1 MLFINIG
8 RGHCAINEHHHHTG
22 LAELIDL
29 RGKRALVTG
38 ASRGIGRACALRL
51 AEAGADVAV
60 NFLSSADEAADVV
73 RSIHQL
79 GRRSFAVRADVA
91 QRDDVVAMVQAV
103 EERFEGLDIVVSN
116 VAAGGFRPANDLTP
130 ASFESTIRTNSAAVI
145 WIAQAAVESLA
156 KSQHQG
162 KLIAVSSHGS
172 MWAVPNYAAIG
183 ASKAA
188 LESLVRHMALEYGP
202 RGINFNCVLPGIV
215 ATDAVASMPDL
226 ENIIKAAQSRMM
238 LGDRTLA
245 AGDVADVVAFLASP
259 LSDLIQGQTLVVDG
273 GVSIRV

>member
-1 MLFINIG
+1 MHFTSIG
-8 RGHCAINEHHHHTG
+8 RGRRAIRQHHEYTG
-22 LAELIDL
+22 KTELIDL

-38 ASRGIGRACALRL
+38 ASRGIGRACALKL
-51 AEAGADVAV
+51 AAAGADVAI

-73 RSIHQL
+73 RSIHAL

-91 QRDDVVAMVQAV
+91 QRDDVVAMIQAV
-103 EERFEGLDIVVSN
+103 EERFEGLDIVISN

-130 ASFESTIRTNSAAVI
+130 AAFESTIRTNAAAVI

-215 ATDAVASMPDL
+215 ATDAVASMPDVN
-226 ENIIKAAQSRMM
+226 NIMKAAQSRMM
-238 LGDRTLA
+238 LGNRSLE

-259 LSDLIQGQTLVVDG
+259 LSDLIQGQTLIVDG